1 MKQIQIITTLVSG
14 LALTVS
20 AVAEPVDFKKE
31 IQPILEFNCV
41 SCHNADEAKAGLR
54 YDTAEFFK
62 KGGDGGPV
70 FVAGKPEESLMVELS
85 SLPADDTDV
94 MPPKGRTLTEAE
106 LGKLKQWITEGANF
120 PEDLTLV
127 AKKEA
132 DWKGAEPFVEK
143 PGKKIAKLGVYPP
156 NIVLEKLRDSQSVV
170 VMATY
175 DDDTTQDVTE
185 NATFTFADAS
195 LVGLAKRNAF
205 TPKKD
210 GVTELTVKVGAHES
224 KIPVTVKEAA
234 VDRPVSFHLDVMPI
248 FMRENCN
255 TGSCHGSA
263 RGQDGFMLSLF
274 GYDPNGDHF
283 RLTHEMAG
291 RRVNLAIPEESLLI
305 EKSVESVPHTG
316 GKLFEKGSPSW
327 KAMVEWV
334 KNGAKNDTGDIP
346 FVSELEIYP
355 PKLVLEGDGATQQM
369 TVRAIYS
376 DGTDR
381 DVTDLAVFITSNDP
395 TATVTEDGLVTAG
408 KRGEAFI
415 MARYETKTEGV
426 QAIVIP
432 ENLEY
437 TRPSPSE
444 TNFIDTLVHDK
455 LHKLRVE
462 PSGICSDEAFLR
474 RVYLDVVG
482 QLPTAEDYNL
492 FMADKSADKRAKV
505 IDQLLDRKEFT
516 ELWVMKWAELL
527 QIKSDGNVA
536 RGISYKAALLYHNW
550 LKEQIADNVPFNE
563 IVSELLGSTG
573 GTFGNPA
580 TNFYQVERDQL
591 KLSENV
597 AQVFMGMR
605 LQCAQ
610 CHNHPFDRWTQNDY
624 YSWAAFFAQIGRKA
638 GVDPREQIIYN
649 RGSGETKHVVD
660 GRTMPPKFLGG
671 ETPDVKGKDRRKIL
685 GDWLASTENPYF
697 SKNVVNIVFSHF
709 TGTGIIDPVDDVRVS
724 NPASNPE
731 LLDALA
737 GKFQGEWKYDF
748 KRLVREICNS
758 QTYQRTTKANPT
770 NESDVNNFAKA
781 RIRRQRAEVMLDTIT
796 QVTETKNKFK
806 GLPLGSRAVQIA
818 DGNTTDYFLTTFGRA
833 TRETV
838 CSCEVKMDPSLS
850 QALHLMN
857 GTTVST
863 KIDQGGLVKRMLA
876 EKKTPEQIIDDIY
889 IRSLTRKPT
898 AEEKKQLLEQVTAV
912 GADVA
917 QQTLVLND
925 VFWAVLNSK
934 EYMFNH

>member
-1 MKQIQIITTLVSG
+1 M
-14 LALTVS
+14 
-20 AVAEPVDFKKE
+20 
-31 IQPILEFNCV
+31 
-41 SCHNADEAKAGLR
+41 
-54 YDTAEFFK
+54 
-62 KGGDGGPV
+62 
-70 FVAGKPEESLMVELS
+70 
-85 SLPADDTDV
+85 
-94 MPPKGRTLTEAE
+94 
-106 LGKLKQWITEGANF
+106 
-120 PEDLTLV
+120 
-127 AKKEA
+127 
-132 DWKGAEPFVEK
+132 
-143 PGKKIAKLGVYPP
+143 
-156 NIVLEKLRDSQSVV
+156 
-170 VMATY
+170 
-175 DDDTTQDVTE
+175 
-185 NATFTFADAS
+185 
-195 LVGLAKRNAF
+195 
-205 TPKKD
+205 
-210 GVTELTVKVGAHES
+210 
-224 KIPVTVKEAA
+224 
-234 VDRPVSFHLDVMPI
+234 
-248 FMRENCN
+248 
-255 TGSCHGSA
+255 
-263 RGQDGFMLSLF
+263 
-274 GYDPNGDHF
+274 
-283 RLTHEMAG
+283 
-291 RRVNLAIPEESLLI
+291 
-305 EKSVESVPHTG
+305 
-316 GKLFEKGSPSW
+316 
-327 KAMVEWV
+327 
-334 KNGAKNDTGDIP
+334 
-346 FVSELEIYP
+346 
-355 PKLVLEGDGATQQM
+355 
-369 TVRAIYS
+369 
-376 DGTDR
+376 
-381 DVTDLAVFITSNDP
+381 
-395 TATVTEDGLVTAG
+395 
-408 KRGEAFI
+408 
-415 MARYETKTEGV
+415 
-426 QAIVIP
+426 
-432 ENLEY
+432 
-437 TRPSPSE
+437 
-444 TNFIDTLVHDK
+444 
-455 LHKLRVE
+455 
-462 PSGICSDEAFLR
+462 
-474 RVYLDVVG
+474 
-482 QLPTAEDYNL
+482 
-492 FMADKSADKRAKV
+492 
-505 IDQLLDRKEFT
+505 
-516 ELWVMKWAELL
+516 
-527 QIKSDGNVA
+527 
-536 RGISYKAALLYHNW
+536 
-550 LKEQIADNVPFNE
+550 PFNE

-685 GDWLASTENPYF
+685 GDWLAS
-697 SKNVVNIVFSHF
+697 
-709 TGTGIIDPVDDVRVS
+709 
-724 NPASNPE
+724 
-731 LLDALA
+731 
-737 GKFQGEWKYDF
+737 
-748 KRLVREICNS
+748 
-758 QTYQRTTKANPT
+758 TKANPT